1 MQHFTVLLNLKT
13 MNVNNKF
20 KFTLPKGDD
29 KYINLPVEIK
39 WDFLGRTDAVDEYQK
54 NAIDRVTGVADDFEI
69 LRFAHSSHP
78 NSTKT
83 DVSYDFH
90 FFSVLELDDDGN
102 MVPTVPPNPSSDI
115 TTAVASDWKISYVP
129 EGFTTYDI
137 YYYVKPFTKSFFKL
151 DFYDTTDDATK
162 TNYFSVIIPVQQG
175 YSVTGITSSRT
186 PPVNIK
192 IPSFKLDYVGDKEGF
207 FLYWLR
213 KKNFLNINP
222 NSTNTTETF
231 YMTAKFFD
239 ARLGIFVKMMTK
251 PQVLPLVP
259 SLFQFKPEKFFYYKV
274 VLDYTDYTYKIFDNV
289 SGDRVGD
296 VSSIKWYE
304 YINP

>member
-1 MQHFTVLLNLKT
+1 

-54 NAIDRVTGVADDFEI
+54 NAVDRVTGVADDFEI

-222 NSTNTTETF
+222 NSTNTTDTF

>member
-1 MQHFTVLLNLKT
+1 

-54 NAIDRVTGVADDFEI
+54 NAVDRVTGVADDFEI

>member
-1 MQHFTVLLNLKT
+1 MQHFTVLPNLKT

-54 NAIDRVTGVADDFEI
+54 NAVDRVTSVADDFEI

-83 DVSYDFH
+83 DVNYDFH
-90 FFSVLELDDDGN
+90 FFSVLELDDNGD

-115 TTAVASDWKISYVP
+115 TTAVESDWKISYIP

-213 KKNFLNINP
+213 KKKFLNINP
-222 NSTNTTETF
+222 DPTNTTETF

-239 ARLGIFVKMMTK
+239 ARLGIFVKMMTT

-259 SLFQFKPEKFFYYKV
+259 SLFQFKPENHFYYKV
-274 VLDYTDYTYKIFDNV
+274 VLDYTDYTYKIFDN
-289 SGDRVGD
+289 GGNRVGD
-296 VSSIKWYE
+296 TNSIKWYE